1 MSVPVPTE
9 GLLQALYPI
18 PRAPVEVKRPA
29 EGDRGTPQAPSA
41 GEAKY
46 QAYVTARNAYFSA
59 VKEWAAAF
67 RPVTGL
73 IEDQYQDERLAELAR
88 SARAMLAAELGD
100 LSPAD
105 GGEYTEWT
113 GPDGTAYHARRI
125 PEDVMR
131 VATGYLVR
139 ALHFDGISKG
149 DVHFWSKAD
158 RHAAMAD
165 YTLSDSANYV
175 KSGPDSGFLG
185 GDIRQAREQG
195 PRGTNRL
202 IDRSGAMRMIA
213 PYVRRRLVEVL

>member
-1 MSVPVPTE
+1 MSVTVPTE

-18 PRAPVEVKRPA
+18 PRAPVEVIRPP
-29 EGDRGTPQAPSA
+29 EGDRGTTQVPSD

-46 QAYVTARNAYFSA
+46 QAYVAARGPYFSA
-59 VKEWAAAF
+59 LSEWAAAF

-73 IEDQYQDERLAELAR
+73 IEDQYKDDRLAELAR

-105 GGEYTEWT
+105 GGEYTEWI
-113 GPDGTAYHARRI
+113 GPDGTVYRARRI
-125 PEDVMR
+125 PDDVMR

-149 DVHFWSKAD
+149 DVFFWSKAD
-158 RHAAMAD
+158 RIAEMTD
-165 YTLSDSANYV
+165 WTQSDSPGYV
-175 KSGPDSGFLG
+175 KSLPDNLQSGK
-185 GDIRQAREQG
+185 IREHREQG